1 MRHTGPLHLH
11 ADDLADTCADMSNP
25 LIGNTQNETDDVSE
39 QNDPLEN
46 IGMNVH
52 NDVPELD
59 VGQNVELDQQNSGKH
74 KCNTYL
80 ENIVFY
86 N

>member
-11 ADDLADTCADMSNP
+11 ADDLADMSNHVSNP

-39 QNDPLEN
+39 QNDQLEN

-59 VGQNVELDQQNSGKH
+59 VNQNVELDQQNSGKQ